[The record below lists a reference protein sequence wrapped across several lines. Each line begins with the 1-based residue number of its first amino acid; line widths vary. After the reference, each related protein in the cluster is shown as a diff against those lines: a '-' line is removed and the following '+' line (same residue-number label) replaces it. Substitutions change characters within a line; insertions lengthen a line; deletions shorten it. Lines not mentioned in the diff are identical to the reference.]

1 MSRQSVAPAAARRGA
16 RVYPVSIVPEL
27 TDREKDSLRE
37 ALLTLREELSDMLAS
52 SEGDAAPV
60 DLEEPI
66 GRLSRMDAMQ
76 QQNMIMAN
84 RRAARSRLQQTHA
97 ALTRFDEDEY
107 GDCLDCGEAIDF
119 RRLVAKPESLFCL
132 KCQNGREQRR

>member
-1 MSRQSVAPAAARRGA
+1 M
-16 RVYPVSIVPEL
+16 PEL